1 MIDDEQ
7 RETNSYVDELRFSGY
22 QVQFE
27 RDTDRA
33 IQYLKN
39 HLAEIELL
47 ILDIMMPPGQTLA
60 KADTRNGLRTGVQ
73 LYALI
78 REFAPDLPV
87 LVLTNVSDHA
97 VEEKL
102 TRSANCRYLRK
113 EDHLPFEL
121 VEEIRQFLTS
131 YTTGA

>member
-33 IQYLKN
+33 IQYLKD

-47 ILDIMMPPGQTLA
+47 ILDIMMPPGRVLA
-60 KADTRNGLRTGVQ
+60 NADTRNGLRTGVH
-73 LYALI
+73 LLALI
-78 REFAPDLPV
+78 REMTETLPV
-87 LVLTNVSDHA
+87 LVLTNVSDQG

-102 TRSANCRYLRK
+102 SRMAHCRFLRK
-113 EDHLPFEL
+113 EDFYPFEL
-121 VEEIRQFLTS
+121 VDEVKSFLGTS
-131 YTTGA
+131 GANR